1 MTRSQRIVIALVLLV
16 AVAIVIILF
25 ASGGDSP
32 ESTPTPAAVIQPT
45 STQIGE
51 TPRPTLP
58 PIDTAQQ
65 GITGLFVEPDDGR
78 GPILDELEAAR
89 ESVTLQIYLLTDPE
103 IIQALK
109 DADARGVDVRVL
121 LEEHPFGGAGG
132 EEETFQELQNAG
144 IDIRW
149 SNPTFTFSHIKTFVV
164 DNSVAIIMNL
174 NLTRSAFKSNREFGV
189 VTTEPSAVR
198 TAIEIFDADWSRSE
212 EPDPGPL
219 VVSPSNSR
227 DQLLSLIENAS
238 ANLDIYAEVMRDR
251 DVVTAL
257 LNARERGVQIRLVMS
272 DDSDDN
278 GDDERAELVAAGV
291 EVRIENSPY
300 IHAKIV
306 LVDGQRAFVG
316 SENFT
321 ATSLDQNREL
331 GIIVTESTAIA
342 RIQAVFDED
351 FNNGAEE
358 R

>member
-1 MTRSQRIVIALVLLV
+1 MTRVQRIVIAVVILL
-16 AVAIVIILF
+16 AVAFVIVLY
-25 ASGGDSP
+25 ASSDDSP
-32 ESTPTPAAVIQPT
+32 ESTPTAAAGPKPT
-45 STQIGE
+45 STASND

-58 PIDTAQQ
+58 PVDTTQQ
-65 GITGLFVEPDDGR
+65 GVTGLFVEPDDGR
-78 GPILDELEAAR
+78 APILDELAAAR

-103 IIQALK
+103 IIQSLK
-109 DADARGVDVRVL
+109 DANARGVDVRVL

-132 EEETFQELQNAG
+132 EEETFQDLQKAG
-144 IDIRW
+144 IDMRW

-164 DNSVAIIMNL
+164 DGSVALIMNL

-189 VTTEPSAVR
+189 VTTDPSSVR
-198 TAIEIFDADWSRSE
+198 TAMEIFESDWSRSE

-227 DQLLSLIENAS
+227 DQLLTLIDS
-238 ANLDIYAEVMRDR
+238 SQRSLDIYAEVMRDR
-251 DVVTAL
+251 AVVTAIL
-257 LNARERGVQIRLVMS
+257 DARERGVAVRLVMS

-278 GDDERAELVAAGV
+278 GDDERAELSAAGV
-291 EVRIENSPY
+291 QVRIENSPY

-331 GIIVTESTAIA
+331 GIIVTEPTAIA
-342 RIQAVFDED
+342 RIQNVFEQD
-351 FNNGAEE
+351 FTNGAEE
-358 R
+358 L